1 MAAVAGVE
9 LGELQTMNVYTSSP
23 VMSTYEGKGAAMD
36 ASSVPISAGQMIV
49 RVEVNAVYVIR

>member
-1 MAAVAGVE
+1 
-9 LGELQTMNVYTSSP
+9 
-23 VMSTYEGKGAAMD
+23 MD